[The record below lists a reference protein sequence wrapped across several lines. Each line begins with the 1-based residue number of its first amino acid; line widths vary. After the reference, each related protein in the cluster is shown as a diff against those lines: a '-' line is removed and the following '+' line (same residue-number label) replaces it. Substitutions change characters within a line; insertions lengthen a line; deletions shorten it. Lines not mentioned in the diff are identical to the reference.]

1 MPTHIKQCLLSGT
14 KIPALTRYSTLFP
27 VKGGVLAALCL
38 TLEIRWQLRP
48 QRQHP
53 LSPEKGGGTCLI
65 KPGLFACTGTW
76 STHLPV
82 N

>member
-1 MPTHIKQCLLSGT
+1 MPTHIKQCLLIVNHGANPFFNIVSRKRWGT
-14 KIPALTRYSTLFP
+14 RCTVGRNPFGTPTASAFP
-27 VKGGVLAALCL
+27 RKGG
-38 TLEIRWQLRP
+38 E
-48 QRQHP
+48 
-53 LSPEKGGGTCLI
+53 TCLI